1 MNRNQLFLFATF
13 VILLGMVVEITF
25 FMREV
30 KAQTPIIVLDPDG
43 NVKSIVIMPLPP
55 PTWR

>member
-1 MNRNQLFLFATF
+1 MNRNQLFLCTVFA
-13 VILLGMVVEITF
+13 ILLGMVIEITF
-25 FMREV
+25 FMREA

-55 PTWR
+55 PLR